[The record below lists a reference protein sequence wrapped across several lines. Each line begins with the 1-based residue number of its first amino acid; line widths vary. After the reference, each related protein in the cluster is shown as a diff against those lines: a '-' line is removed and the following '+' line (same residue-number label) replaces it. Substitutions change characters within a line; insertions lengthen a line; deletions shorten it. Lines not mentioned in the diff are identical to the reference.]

1 MNISLPA
8 KAVTQPHPPRFRRR
22 ALYSAIALLGASP
35 TVLAQDDAQRLEPIQ
50 VIGERETVS
59 DMSIDDETI
68 ERYQAGDLG
77 ELFAGEPEVA
87 VGGTVGIAQKVYVR
101 GVEDT
106 LLNVTID
113 GATQAGALFHHTGRL
128 AVEPELL
135 KQVEVD
141 AGAGRATAG
150 AGALGGAIRFVTKD
164 PGDLLRDDE
173 RLGALFKIGGAS
185 NTEGYQGSTTVF
197 GRLSERWSGMVSLNH
212 SDHGRFEDG
221 DGNEIPGTD
230 AEQQSG
236 FAKIVGQ
243 LPGGQTLRLSHEVR
257 TDQGERPQRPQWGI
271 SDFNP
276 LYELDGRRDTTT
288 LNYAIAPEEN
298 AWLDAAFTLYHTESE
313 IEQNVA
319 DRWGRYYG
327 FTRSVGGDL
336 RNTSRLGDHALTYGV
351 DYRRDSVNAGAED
364 DPRAEEESGRV
375 TGVYLQDDFWI
386 TDTLLLSA
394 GVRYDEYRLTDN
406 SDQHYSES
414 DVSPN
419 VNLAWEAV
427 DGLTLRAGYAEAFR
441 GPMPHDAFK
450 IDRAL
455 NDPDLKGEKAR
466 NTEVGF
472 DYALGN
478 FTLFGEAY
486 RSTIEDAIA
495 DPLFGPALYQNIGD
509 LESDGY
515 RLGAT
520 YRWGV
525 LQAGLSYHS
534 NEAKVDGEPL
544 TVYAHNLL
552 GNSMG
557 DTWVAD
563 LAYQWS
569 PNLEFGWRGRFVQGL
584 DGLVTPVGTID
595 KPGYGVHDLF
605 MDWLPTANE
614 DLRVTLTVHNIGD
627 KQYLDHA
634 SNADYQHLPGYAGVV
649 GLPEPGRDIRLGL
662 ALRF

>member
-1 MNISLPA
+1 MDSLAPA
-8 KAVTQPHPPRFRRR
+8 ETRHPVFRRH
-22 ALYSAIALLGASP
+22 ALCTAIALLAASP
-35 TVLAQDDAQRLEPIQ
+35 LALAQEEPQ
-50 VIGERETVS
+50 VLVPIEIVADRQAESDLTV
-59 DMSIDDETI
+59 DEETI
-68 ERYQAGDLG
+68 ERYQADDLE

-87 VGGTVGIAQKVYVR
+87 VGGSIGIAQKVYVR
-101 GVEDT
+101 GFEDP
-106 LLNVTID
+106 LLNVTVD
-113 GATQAGALFHHTGRL
+113 GATQAGSLFHHTGRL

-135 KQVEVD
+135 ERVEVD

-164 PGDLLRDDE
+164 PDNLLRDDE
-173 RLGALFKIGGAS
+173 RMGALVKLGGAS
-185 NTEGYQGSTTVF
+185 NTEGYKASTTVF
-197 GRLSERWSGMVSLNH
+197 GRLSERWSGMFSLSQ
-212 SDHGRFEDG
+212 SDHGRFEVG
-221 DGNEIPGTD
+221 DGNRIPGTD
-230 AEQQSG
+230 AEQQLG
-236 FAKIVGQ
+236 FAKLVGQ
-243 LPGGQTLRLSHEVR
+243 LPGGQTLKLSHEVR

-271 SDFNP
+271 SGFNP
-276 LYELDGRRDTTT
+276 LYDLDGRRDTTT

-298 AWLDAAFTLYHTESE
+298 AWLDADFTLYHTESE

-319 DRWGRYYG
+319 DRWGRYFG

-336 RNTSRLGDHALTYGV
+336 RNTSRLGTHALTYGV
-351 DYRRDSVNAGAED
+351 DYRRDTVNAGGED
-364 DPRAEEESGRV
+364 APRAEEESGEV
-375 TGVYLQDDFWI
+375 TGLYLQDDYWI
-386 TDTLLLSA
+386 TERLLLSA
-394 GVRYDEYRLTDN
+394 GVRYDDYRLTDTN
-406 SDQHYSES
+406 DQRFSES

-419 VNLAWEAV
+419 ANLAWEAV
-427 DGLTLRAGYAEAFR
+427 DGLTLKAGYAEAFR
-441 GPMPHDAFK
+441 GPMPHDTFK
-450 IDRAL
+450 IDRAQ
-455 NDPDLKGEKAR
+455 NDPNLEGEKAR

-472 DYALGN
+472 DYAHGDL
-478 FTLFGEAY
+478 TLYGEVY

-495 DPLFGPALYQNIGD
+495 DPLFGPAIYQNIGD

-520 YRWGV
+520 YRWGK

-534 NEAKVDGEPL
+534 NEAEVDGEPL
-544 TVYAHNLL
+544 TVYVHNLL

-569 PNLEFGWRGRFVQGL
+569 PSLEFGWRGRFVQGIDDL
-584 DGLVTPVGTID
+584 ETAVGSID

-605 MDWLPTANE
+605 VHWLPTANE
-614 DLRVTLTVHNIGD
+614 DLRVTLTVNNVGD

-634 SNADYQHLPGYAGVV
+634 SNADYQHLPGYDGVV